1 MRSDAMD
8 ALRAALRAFCP
19 TGKET
24 VTVPQLAEALG
35 LTTESQKQLLR
46 RRLLILAT
54 RGETEKV
61 GRGVWLFIP
70 GKEPSRR
77 GESYVRMWRAIR
89 IQSVRDAFSS
99 CMTRLMFQDARL
111 GGHHDDASPVQ
122 MHAHV
127 PPSVTPLHRC
137 FRDHMGHLVRGFLA
151 ASGRGDAHSTPEGLR
166 AVWRPGR
173 RI

>member
-77 GESYVRMWRAIR
+77 GKATCACGGLSASRAWAG
-89 IQSVRDAFSS
+89 SVKTSR
-99 CMTRLMFQDARL
+99 
-111 GGHHDDASPVQ
+111 
-122 MHAHV
+122 
-127 PPSVTPLHRC
+127 
-137 FRDHMGHLVRGFLA
+137 
-151 ASGRGDAHSTPEGLR
+151 
-166 AVWRPGR
+166 
-173 RI
+173 